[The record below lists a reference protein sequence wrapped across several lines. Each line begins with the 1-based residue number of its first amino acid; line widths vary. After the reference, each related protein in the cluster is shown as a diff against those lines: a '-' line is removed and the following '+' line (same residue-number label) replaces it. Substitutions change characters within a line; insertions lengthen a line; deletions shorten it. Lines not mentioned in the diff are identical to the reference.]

1 MFDVWFG
8 KVELTEVIIYFSILI
23 LIPIKLFLC
32 FKENN
37 KELKLLHVGIL
48 ALLLV
53 IFLCM
58 IQLAPGWEGIGYAL
72 LAMFAGILLVAC
84 SISWGIWFA
93 VKVIK
98 KRRK

>member
-1 MFDVWFG
+1 
-8 KVELTEVIIYFSILI
+8 
-23 LIPIKLFLC
+23 
-32 FKENN
+32 
-37 KELKLLHVGIL
+37 
-48 ALLLV
+48 LLLLIV

-58 IQLAPGWEGIGYAL
+58 IQLAPGWDGIGYAI

-98 KRRK
+98 KMRK